1 MRLKEHSS
9 NGKCGGGG
17 GGGGGG
23 GFWLSAHIFQ
33 SIDARRLNLVLY
45 DRE

>member
-9 NGKCGGGG
+9 NGKCGGGA
-17 GGGGGG
+17 GGG